1 MICQNVDMGEGVD
14 EFFFFFFK
22 FSEVNT
28 ESVLNFV
35 TFLIVLFEICW
46 WKMDLMSS
54 VPIYTRLG
62 ETFMYI
68 SL

>member
-1 MICQNVDMGEGVD
+1 MICQNFDMGEGVD
-14 EFFFFFFK
+14 EFFFFFSSLVK
-22 FSEVNT
+22 LILNLC
-28 ESVLNFV
+28 LNFV

-46 WKMDLMSS
+46 WAMDLMSS